1 MSKRLTIEEIQNKI
15 RNIENS
21 IYKGHK
27 ADEMELKYY
36 LHPTDWLLW
45 CRYQKLLTKRES
57 EVSNDKTK

>member
-1 MSKRLTIEEIQNKI
+1 MSNKLSVEEIRNKI

-45 CRYQKLLTKRES
+45 CRYQKLLKKREE
-57 EVSNDKTK
+57 EVVDE